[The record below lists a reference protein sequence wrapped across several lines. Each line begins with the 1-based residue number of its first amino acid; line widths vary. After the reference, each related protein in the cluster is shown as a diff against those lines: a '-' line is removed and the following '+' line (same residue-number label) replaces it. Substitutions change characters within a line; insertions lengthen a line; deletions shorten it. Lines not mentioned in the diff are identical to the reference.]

1 MSNQDNINS
10 FLDSMDFDSTPAAGA
25 PNPQSVP
32 FTPAAVW
39 PGEEPTQQTAAAA
52 PVQAEPVPAAPPTAQ
67 PAAPQEVM
75 PTPAP
80 AVQTPQTPQS
90 APAIQRQVIPQQ
102 QPVVQQQVVP
112 TVQPVVQ
119 QQPVAQPQPAIQ
131 PAAPEPAP
139 VQETMLDKFD
149 MVMQNLEA
157 QGEKRML
164 EALAAKPAIFS
175 YAKVKENID
184 DRDSTFE
191 DLRQKYEAD
200 FPELSDPKTISW
212 TVNYG
217 KTTKSVNNPGSD
229 KVYDIKAEIENSKA
243 FKEALKKAKTDAEK
257 NPECIVKLFKKAQS
271 KGEAL
276 SGIKELCLTKAEAAQ
291 TNKPIVL
298 LPSKDGRV
306 YEQRRN
312 EIGCFTAPAENVR
325 EFEDIRAEF
334 KMALPK
340 IPAHIFSKVMGFFK
354 SISDELHYEVLVHIL
369 YDTEEK
375 EYIIKVPKQ
384 RISEASVNSETD
396 EPYLK
401 GEDVTRDIDRA
412 DELLRRCADRG
423 NKYAEYTLGKALLDG
438 ELLPQDIPEAVRLLT
453 TSAEQGFPNAEY
465 ILGKLYY
472 KGEIVP
478 ADLPKAIDLLE
489 RATEKGNPYVAY
501 LAGKL
506 RLTEDEV
513 KDIEKAIR
521 NFEIAAANGNDFAE
535 YQLGK
540 IYLYGRD
547 TEQDMQK
554 ALEWLE
560 SSAEHGNQ
568 YALQMLHSIRNNRNI
583 SAATGIIRLLHHVSR
598 IIGER
603 MEADRKDGSSAVD
616 RKLKRRIDEKKQAQ
630 GIKD

>member
-1 MSNQDNINS
+1 MENSNQDNINS
-10 FLDSMDFDSTPAAGA
+10 FLDSMDDFDSAPAEQA
-25 PNPQSVP
+25 PSPQSVP

-39 PGEEPTQQTAAAA
+39 PGEEPAQQTAAAA
-52 PVQAEPVPAAPPTAQ
+52 PVQAEPMPAAPPTAQ
-67 PAAPQEVM
+67 PAAPQKVI

-80 AVQTPQTPQS
+80 AVQTPQTPQ
-90 APAIQRQVIPQQ
+90 AAPAVQQQQPAIQQQVITQA
-102 QPVVQQQVVP
+102 QPIVQQQVVP
-112 TVQPVVQ
+112 QQQSVVQ
-119 QQPVAQPQPAIQ
+119 QPVMQ
-131 PAAPEPAP
+131 PAAPNPAP

-149 MVMQNLEA
+149 MVMQNLEV

-164 EALAAKPAIFS
+164 EALAAKPAVFS
-175 YAKVKENID
+175 YAKVKENIE

-217 KTTKSVNNPGSD
+217 KTTKSVSNPGSD

-243 FKEALKKAKTDAEK
+243 FKEALKKAKTDADK
-257 NPECIVKLFKKAQS
+257 NPECIVKLFKKAQT

-325 EFEDIRAEF
+325 EFEDIQAEF

-396 EPYLK
+396 EPYPDRYIHVMDFHSHNTMPAVFSGTDNADEKETRLYAVAGRFNRTFPEITVRAGCAGKFIPLNPEDVFEGDFFGSYPEEWKENIRHWSTEIKKPWHMGLRLK
-401 GEDVTRDIDRA
+401 RTFGED
-412 DELLRRCADRG
+412 
-423 NKYAEYTLGKALLDG
+423 
-438 ELLPQDIPEAVRLLT
+438 
-453 TSAEQGFPNAEY
+453 
-465 ILGKLYY
+465 
-472 KGEIVP
+472 
-478 ADLPKAIDLLE
+478 
-489 RATEKGNPYVAY
+489 
-501 LAGKL
+501 
-506 RLTEDEV
+506 
-513 KDIEKAIR
+513 
-521 NFEIAAANGNDFAE
+521 
-535 YQLGK
+535 
-540 IYLYGRD
+540 
-547 TEQDMQK
+547 
-554 ALEWLE
+554 
-560 SSAEHGNQ
+560 
-568 YALQMLHSIRNNRNI
+568 
-583 SAATGIIRLLHHVSR
+583 R
-598 IIGER
+598 I
-603 MEADRKDGSSAVD
+603 
-616 RKLKRRIDEKKQAQ
+616 
-630 GIKD
+630 

>member
-10 FLDSMDFDSTPAAGA
+10 FLDSMDFDSAPAAEA
-25 PNPQSVP
+25 PSPQSVP

-39 PGEEPTQQTAAAA
+39 PGEEPAQQTAAAA
-52 PVQAEPVPAAPPTAQ
+52 PVQAEPVPAAQPTAQ
-67 PAAPQEVM
+67 PAAPQEAI
-75 PTPAP
+75 PTPVP
-80 AVQTPQTPQS
+80 AVQTPQTPQAAPS
-90 APAIQRQVIPQQ
+90 AEQQVVPQT
-102 QPVVQQQVVP
+102 QPIVQQQVVP
-112 TVQPVVQ
+112 QQESVVQ
-119 QQPVAQPQPAIQ
+119 QPVMQQ
-131 PAAPEPAP
+131 AAPDPAP
-139 VQETMLDKFD
+139 VQQPMLDKFD
-149 MVMQNLEA
+149 MVMQNLEV

-175 YAKVKENID
+175 YAKVKENIE

-191 DLRQKYEAD
+191 DLRQRYEAD

-217 KTTKSVNNPGSD
+217 KTTKSVSNPGSD
-229 KVYDIKAEIENSKA
+229 KVYDIKTEIENSKA
-243 FKEALKKAKTDAEK
+243 FKEALKKAKTDADK
-257 NPECIVKLFKKAQS
+257 NPECIVKLFKKAQT

-396 EPYLK
+396 EPYPDRYIHVMDFHSHNTMPAVFSGTDNADEKETRLYAVAGRFNRTFPEITVRAGCAGKFIPLNPEDVFEGDFFGSYPEEWKENICHWGTEIKRPWHRGLRLK
-401 GEDVTRDIDRA
+401 RTFGED
-412 DELLRRCADRG
+412 
-423 NKYAEYTLGKALLDG
+423 
-438 ELLPQDIPEAVRLLT
+438 
-453 TSAEQGFPNAEY
+453 
-465 ILGKLYY
+465 
-472 KGEIVP
+472 
-478 ADLPKAIDLLE
+478 
-489 RATEKGNPYVAY
+489 
-501 LAGKL
+501 
-506 RLTEDEV
+506 
-513 KDIEKAIR
+513 
-521 NFEIAAANGNDFAE
+521 
-535 YQLGK
+535 
-540 IYLYGRD
+540 
-547 TEQDMQK
+547 
-554 ALEWLE
+554 
-560 SSAEHGNQ
+560 
-568 YALQMLHSIRNNRNI
+568 
-583 SAATGIIRLLHHVSR
+583 R
-598 IIGER
+598 I
-603 MEADRKDGSSAVD
+603 
-616 RKLKRRIDEKKQAQ
+616 
-630 GIKD
+630 

>member
-10 FLDSMDFDSTPAAGA
+10 FLDGMDFDSTPAAEA
-25 PNPQSVP
+25 PSPQSVP

-39 PGEEPTQQTAAAA
+39 PGEEPAQQTAAAA

-67 PAAPQEVM
+67 PAVPQEVI

-80 AVQTPQTPQS
+80 DVQTPQIPQA
-90 APAIQRQVIPQQ
+90 APAIQQQVVPQTQPIVQQQVMPQQ

-112 TVQPVVQ
+112 PV
-119 QQPVAQPQPAIQ
+119 QPAIQ
-131 PAAPEPAP
+131 QQPMPQAQQAAPDPAP

-149 MVMQNLEA
+149 MVMQNLEV

-175 YAKVKENID
+175 YAKVKENIA

-217 KTTKSVNNPGSD
+217 KTTKSVSNPGSD
-229 KVYDIKAEIENSKA
+229 KVYDIKAEIENSKV

-257 NPECIVKLFKKAQS
+257 NPECIVKLFKKAQT

-396 EPYLK
+396 EPYPDRYIHVMDFHSHNTMPAVFSGTDNADEKETRLYAVAGRFNRTFPEITVRAGCAGK
-401 GEDVTRDIDRA
+401 FIPLNPEDVFEGDFFGSYPEEWKENIRHWGTEIKKPRHMGLRFKKVFGED
-412 DELLRRCADRG
+412 
-423 NKYAEYTLGKALLDG
+423 
-438 ELLPQDIPEAVRLLT
+438 
-453 TSAEQGFPNAEY
+453 
-465 ILGKLYY
+465 
-472 KGEIVP
+472 
-478 ADLPKAIDLLE
+478 
-489 RATEKGNPYVAY
+489 
-501 LAGKL
+501 
-506 RLTEDEV
+506 
-513 KDIEKAIR
+513 
-521 NFEIAAANGNDFAE
+521 
-535 YQLGK
+535 
-540 IYLYGRD
+540 
-547 TEQDMQK
+547 
-554 ALEWLE
+554 
-560 SSAEHGNQ
+560 
-568 YALQMLHSIRNNRNI
+568 
-583 SAATGIIRLLHHVSR
+583 R
-598 IIGER
+598 I
-603 MEADRKDGSSAVD
+603 
-616 RKLKRRIDEKKQAQ
+616 
-630 GIKD
+630 

>member
-10 FLDSMDFDSTPAAGA
+10 FLDSMDFDSAPAEQA
-25 PNPQSVP
+25 PSPQSVP

-39 PGEEPTQQTAAAA
+39 PGEEPAQQTAAAA
-52 PVQAEPVPAAPPTAQ
+52 PVQAEPVPAAQPTAQ
-67 PAAPQEVM
+67 PAAPQEAI
-75 PTPAP
+75 PTHAP
-80 AVQTPQTPQS
+80 AVQTTQTPQA
-90 APAIQRQVIPQQ
+90 APSTEQQVAPQT
-102 QPVVQQQVVP
+102 QPIVQQQVVP
-112 TVQPVVQ
+112 QTQPIVQQQPMVQPQPVVQ
-119 QQPVAQPQPAIQ
+119 QPVMQQ
-131 PAAPEPAP
+131 AAPEPAP

-149 MVMQNLEA
+149 MVMQNLEV

-164 EALAAKPAIFS
+164 EALAAKPAIFA
-175 YAKVKENID
+175 YAKVKENIE

-191 DLRQKYEAD
+191 DLRQRYEAD

-217 KTTKSVNNPGSD
+217 KTTKSVSNPGSD

-257 NPECIVKLFKKAQS
+257 NPECIVKLFKKAQT

-396 EPYLK
+396 EPYPDRYIHVMDFHSHNTMPAVFSGTDNADEKETRLYAVAGRFNRTFPEITVRAGCAGKFIPLNPEDVFEGDFFGSYPEEWKENIRHWGTEIKKPWHMSLRLK
-401 GEDVTRDIDRA
+401 RTFGED
-412 DELLRRCADRG
+412 
-423 NKYAEYTLGKALLDG
+423 
-438 ELLPQDIPEAVRLLT
+438 
-453 TSAEQGFPNAEY
+453 
-465 ILGKLYY
+465 
-472 KGEIVP
+472 
-478 ADLPKAIDLLE
+478 
-489 RATEKGNPYVAY
+489 
-501 LAGKL
+501 
-506 RLTEDEV
+506 
-513 KDIEKAIR
+513 
-521 NFEIAAANGNDFAE
+521 
-535 YQLGK
+535 
-540 IYLYGRD
+540 
-547 TEQDMQK
+547 
-554 ALEWLE
+554 
-560 SSAEHGNQ
+560 
-568 YALQMLHSIRNNRNI
+568 
-583 SAATGIIRLLHHVSR
+583 R
-598 IIGER
+598 I
-603 MEADRKDGSSAVD
+603 
-616 RKLKRRIDEKKQAQ
+616 
-630 GIKD
+630 

>member
-1 MSNQDNINS
+1 MSNQDNING
-10 FLDSMDFDSTPAAGA
+10 FLDSMDFDSAPAAEA
-25 PNPQSVP
+25 PSPQSVP

-39 PGEEPTQQTAAAA
+39 PGEEPAQQTAAAA

-67 PAAPQEVM
+67 PAAPQEVI

-80 AVQTPQTPQS
+80 AVQTPQTTQAAPPTEQQVVPQTQ
-90 APAIQRQVIPQQ
+90 PIVQQ
-102 QPVVQQQVVP
+102 QPMMQPQPVVQQ
-112 TVQPVVQ
+112 PVMQ
-119 QQPVAQPQPAIQ
+119 Q
-131 PAAPEPAP
+131 AAPDPAP

-149 MVMQNLEA
+149 MVMQNLEV

-164 EALAAKPAIFS
+164 DALAAKPAIFA
-175 YAKVKENID
+175 YAKVKENIE

-191 DLRQKYEAD
+191 DLRQRYEAD

-217 KTTKSVNNPGSD
+217 KTTKSVSNPGSD
-229 KVYDIKAEIENSKA
+229 KVYNIKAEIENSKA
-243 FKEALKKAKTDAEK
+243 FKEALKKAKTDADK
-257 NPECIVKLFKKAQS
+257 NPECIVKLFKKAQT

-384 RISEASVNSETD
+384 RISHAAVNSEAD
-396 EPYLK
+396 EPYPERYIHVMDIHSHNTMPAVFSETDNDDEK
-401 GEDVTRDIDRA
+401 ETRLYAVAGRFDR
-412 DELLRRCADRG
+412 
-423 NKYAEYTLGKALLDG
+423 TF
-438 ELLPQDIPEAVRLLT
+438 PEITVR
-453 TSAEQGFPNAEY
+453 AGC
-465 ILGKLYY
+465 
-472 KGEIVP
+472 
-478 ADLPKAIDLLE
+478 
-489 RATEKGNPYVAY
+489 
-501 LAGKL
+501 AGK
-506 RLTEDEV
+506 
-513 KDIEKAIR
+513 
-521 NFEIAAANGNDFAE
+521 F
-535 YQLGK
+535 
-540 IYLYGRD
+540 IYLPPEEVFEGNFFGD
-547 TEQDMQK
+547 FPK
-554 ALEWLE
+554 EWKE
-560 SSAEHGNQ
+560 SIQVAEEKPH
-568 YALQMLHSIRNNRNI
+568 
-583 SAATGIIRLLHHVSR
+583 R
-598 IIGER
+598 IIPHIRHFFGEER
-603 MEADRKDGSSAVD
+603 
-616 RKLKRRIDEKKQAQ
+616 L
-630 GIKD
+630 

>member
-10 FLDSMDFDSTPAAGA
+10 FLDSMDFDSTPAAEA
-25 PNPQSVP
+25 PSPQSVP

-39 PGEEPTQQTAAAA
+39 PGEEPAQQTAAAA

-67 PAAPQEVM
+67 PAAPQEAI

-80 AVQTPQTPQS
+80 AVQTPQTPQA
-90 APAIQRQVIPQQ
+90 APAVQQQTVPQQ
-102 QPVVQQQVVP
+102 QPAIQQQVITQAQPIVQQQVVP
-112 TVQPVVQ
+112 QPQPVVQ
-119 QQPVAQPQPAIQ
+119 QPIMQQT
-131 PAAPEPAP
+131 APDPAP
-139 VQETMLDKFD
+139 VQQPMLDQFD
-149 MVMQNLEA
+149 AVMQNLEV

-164 EALAAKPAIFS
+164 DALAAKPAIFA
-175 YAKVKENID
+175 YAKVKENIE

-217 KTTKSVNNPGSD
+217 KTTKSVSNPGSD

-257 NPECIVKLFKKAQS
+257 NPECIVKLFKKAQT

-276 SGIKELCLTKAEAAQ
+276 SGIKELCITKAEAAQ

-325 EFEDIRAEF
+325 EFEDIQAEF

-396 EPYLK
+396 EPYPDRYIHVMDFHSHNTMPAVFSGTDNADEKETRLYAVAGRFNRTFPEITVRAGCAGK
-401 GEDVTRDIDRA
+401 FIPLNPEDVFEGDFFGSYPEEWKENIRHWGTEIKKPRHMGLRFKKVFGED
-412 DELLRRCADRG
+412 
-423 NKYAEYTLGKALLDG
+423 
-438 ELLPQDIPEAVRLLT
+438 
-453 TSAEQGFPNAEY
+453 
-465 ILGKLYY
+465 
-472 KGEIVP
+472 
-478 ADLPKAIDLLE
+478 
-489 RATEKGNPYVAY
+489 
-501 LAGKL
+501 
-506 RLTEDEV
+506 
-513 KDIEKAIR
+513 
-521 NFEIAAANGNDFAE
+521 
-535 YQLGK
+535 
-540 IYLYGRD
+540 
-547 TEQDMQK
+547 
-554 ALEWLE
+554 
-560 SSAEHGNQ
+560 
-568 YALQMLHSIRNNRNI
+568 
-583 SAATGIIRLLHHVSR
+583 R
-598 IIGER
+598 I
-603 MEADRKDGSSAVD
+603 
-616 RKLKRRIDEKKQAQ
+616 
-630 GIKD
+630 

>member
-1 MSNQDNINS
+1 MENSNQDNINS
-10 FLDSMDFDSTPAAGA
+10 FLDSMDFDSTPAAEA
-25 PNPQSVP
+25 PSPQSVP

-39 PGEEPTQQTAAAA
+39 PGEEPAQQTAAAA

-67 PAAPQEVM
+67 PAAPQETI

-80 AVQTPQTPQS
+80 AVQTPQTPQ
-90 APAIQRQVIPQQ
+90 ADPPTEQQVVPQAQ
-102 QPVVQQQVVP
+102 PIVQQQPMVQPQPVVQQ
-112 TVQPVVQ
+112 PVMQ
-119 QQPVAQPQPAIQ
+119 Q
-131 PAAPEPAP
+131 AAPNPAP
-139 VQETMLDKFD
+139 VQQPMLDKFD
-149 MVMQNLEA
+149 MVMQNLEV

-164 EALAAKPAIFS
+164 DTLAAKPAIFS
-175 YAKVKENID
+175 YAKVKENIE

-217 KTTKSVNNPGSD
+217 KTTKSVSNPGSD

-243 FKEALKKAKTDAEK
+243 FKEALKKAKTDADK
-257 NPECIVKLFKKAQS
+257 NPECIVKLFKKAQT

-396 EPYLK
+396 EPYPDRCIHVMDIHSHNTMPAVFSETDNADEKETRLYAVAGK
-401 GEDVTRDIDRA
+401 FNRTFPEITVRAGCAGKFIPLNPEDVFEGDFFDSYPPQSS
-412 DELLRRCADRG
+412 C
-423 NKYAEYTLGKALLDG
+423 NYFNSYA
-438 ELLPQDIPEAVRLLT
+438 AV
-453 TSAEQGFPNAEY
+453 
-465 ILGKLYY
+465 
-472 KGEIVP
+472 
-478 ADLPKAIDLLE
+478 
-489 RATEKGNPYVAY
+489 
-501 LAGKL
+501 
-506 RLTEDEV
+506 
-513 KDIEKAIR
+513 
-521 NFEIAAANGNDFAE
+521 
-535 YQLGK
+535 
-540 IYLYGRD
+540 
-547 TEQDMQK
+547 
-554 ALEWLE
+554 
-560 SSAEHGNQ
+560 
-568 YALQMLHSIRNNRNI
+568 
-583 SAATGIIRLLHHVSR
+583 
-598 IIGER
+598 
-603 MEADRKDGSSAVD
+603 
-616 RKLKRRIDEKKQAQ
+616 
-630 GIKD
+630 

>member
-10 FLDSMDFDSTPAAGA
+10 FLDSMDFDSTPAEQA
-25 PNPQSVP
+25 PSPQSVP

-39 PGEEPTQQTAAAA
+39 PGEEPAQQTAAAA

-67 PAAPQEVM
+67 PAAPQEVI

-80 AVQTPQTPQS
+80 AVQTPQTPQAAPS
-90 APAIQRQVIPQQ
+90 AEQQVVPQTQ
-102 QPVVQQQVVP
+102 PIVQQQPMVQPQPVVQQ
-112 TVQPVVQ
+112 PVM
-119 QQPVAQPQPAIQ
+119 Q
-131 PAAPEPAP
+131 PAAPDPAP
-139 VQETMLDKFD
+139 VQQPMLDQFD
-149 MVMQNLEA
+149 TVMQNLEV

-175 YAKVKENID
+175 YAKVKENIE

-217 KTTKSVNNPGSD
+217 KTTKSVSNPGSD
-229 KVYDIKAEIENSKA
+229 KVYDIKTEIENSKA

-257 NPECIVKLFKKAQS
+257 NPECIVELFKKAQT

-325 EFEDIRAEF
+325 EFEDIQAEF

-369 YDTEEK
+369 YDTQEK

-396 EPYLK
+396 EPYPDRYIHVMDFHSHNTMPAVFSETDNNDEKETRLYAVAGRFNRTFPEITVRAGCAGKFIPLNPEDVFEGDFFGSYPEEWKENIRHWGTEIKKPWHMGLRLK
-401 GEDVTRDIDRA
+401 RTFGED
-412 DELLRRCADRG
+412 
-423 NKYAEYTLGKALLDG
+423 
-438 ELLPQDIPEAVRLLT
+438 
-453 TSAEQGFPNAEY
+453 
-465 ILGKLYY
+465 
-472 KGEIVP
+472 
-478 ADLPKAIDLLE
+478 
-489 RATEKGNPYVAY
+489 
-501 LAGKL
+501 
-506 RLTEDEV
+506 
-513 KDIEKAIR
+513 
-521 NFEIAAANGNDFAE
+521 
-535 YQLGK
+535 
-540 IYLYGRD
+540 
-547 TEQDMQK
+547 
-554 ALEWLE
+554 
-560 SSAEHGNQ
+560 
-568 YALQMLHSIRNNRNI
+568 
-583 SAATGIIRLLHHVSR
+583 R
-598 IIGER
+598 I
-603 MEADRKDGSSAVD
+603 
-616 RKLKRRIDEKKQAQ
+616 
-630 GIKD
+630 

>member
-10 FLDSMDFDSTPAAGA
+10 FLDGMDDFNSTPAAEA
-25 PNPQSVP
+25 PSPQSVP

-39 PGEEPTQQTAAAA
+39 PGEEPAQQTAAAA

-67 PAAPQEVM
+67 PAAPQEVI

-80 AVQTPQTPQS
+80 TVQTPQTPQA
-90 APAIQRQVIPQQ
+90 APAIQQHVVPQTQPIVQQVIPQQ
-102 QPVVQQQVVP
+102 QSVVQQP
-112 TVQPVVQ
+112 IMQ
-119 QQPVAQPQPAIQ
+119 Q
-131 PAAPEPAP
+131 AAPEPAP
-139 VQETMLDKFD
+139 VQQPMLDQFD
-149 MVMQNLEA
+149 AVMQNLEV

-175 YAKVKENID
+175 YAKVKENIE

-200 FPELSDPKTISW
+200 FPELSDSKTISW

-217 KTTKSVNNPGSD
+217 KTTKSVSNPGSD
-229 KVYDIKAEIENSKA
+229 KVYDIKTEIENSKA
-243 FKEALKKAKTDAEK
+243 FKEALKKAKTDADK
-257 NPECIVKLFKKAQS
+257 NPECIVKLFKKAQT

-325 EFEDIRAEF
+325 EFEDIQAEF

-396 EPYLK
+396 EPYPDRYIHVMDFHSHNTMPAVFSGTDNADEKETRLYAVAGRFNRTFPEITVRAGCAGK
-401 GEDVTRDIDRA
+401 FIPLNPEDVFEGDFFGSYPEEWKENIRHWGTEIKKPRHMG
-412 DELLRRCADRG
+412 LRF
-423 NKYAEYTLGKALLDG
+423 KKVFG
-438 ELLPQDIPEAVRLLT
+438 E
-453 TSAEQGFPNAEY
+453 
-465 ILGKLYY
+465 
-472 KGEIVP
+472 
-478 ADLPKAIDLLE
+478 
-489 RATEKGNPYVAY
+489 
-501 LAGKL
+501 
-506 RLTEDEV
+506 
-513 KDIEKAIR
+513 
-521 NFEIAAANGNDFAE
+521 
-535 YQLGK
+535 
-540 IYLYGRD
+540 GR
-547 TEQDMQK
+547 
-554 ALEWLE
+554 
-560 SSAEHGNQ
+560 
-568 YALQMLHSIRNNRNI
+568 I
-583 SAATGIIRLLHHVSR
+583 
-598 IIGER
+598 
-603 MEADRKDGSSAVD
+603 
-616 RKLKRRIDEKKQAQ
+616 
-630 GIKD
+630 

>member
-1 MSNQDNINS
+1 MENSNQDNINS
-10 FLDSMDFDSTPAAGA
+10 FLDSMDFDSTPAEQA
-25 PNPQSVP
+25 PSPQSVL

-39 PGEEPTQQTAAAA
+39 PGEEPAQQTAAAA
-52 PVQAEPVPAAPPTAQ
+52 PVQTEPVPTAPPTAQ
-67 PAAPQEVM
+67 PAVPQEVI

-80 AVQTPQTPQS
+80 AVQTPQTPQA
-90 APAIQRQVIPQQ
+90 APAAEQQVAPQA
-102 QPVVQQQVVP
+102 QQVVP
-112 TVQPVVQ
+112 QTQPAPQPVMQ
-119 QQPVAQPQPAIQ
+119 Q
-131 PAAPEPAP
+131 AAPDPAP
-139 VQETMLDKFD
+139 VQQAMLDPFD
-149 MVMQNLEA
+149 AAMQNLEA

-175 YAKVKENID
+175 YAKVKENIE

-200 FPELSDPKTISW
+200 FPELSDSKTISW

-217 KTTKSVNNPGSD
+217 KTTKSVSNPGSD

-257 NPECIVKLFKKAQS
+257 NPECIVKLFKKAQT

-396 EPYLK
+396 EPYPERYIHVMDIHSHNTMPAVFSETDNDDEKETRLYAVAGRFDRTFPEITVRAGCAGK
-401 GEDVTRDIDRA
+401 FIYLPPEEVFEGNFFGDFPKEWKESIQVAEEKPHRIIPHIRHFFGED
-412 DELLRRCADRG
+412 
-423 NKYAEYTLGKALLDG
+423 
-438 ELLPQDIPEAVRLLT
+438 
-453 TSAEQGFPNAEY
+453 
-465 ILGKLYY
+465 
-472 KGEIVP
+472 
-478 ADLPKAIDLLE
+478 
-489 RATEKGNPYVAY
+489 
-501 LAGKL
+501 
-506 RLTEDEV
+506 
-513 KDIEKAIR
+513 
-521 NFEIAAANGNDFAE
+521 
-535 YQLGK
+535 
-540 IYLYGRD
+540 
-547 TEQDMQK
+547 
-554 ALEWLE
+554 
-560 SSAEHGNQ
+560 
-568 YALQMLHSIRNNRNI
+568 
-583 SAATGIIRLLHHVSR
+583 R
-598 IIGER
+598 I
-603 MEADRKDGSSAVD
+603 
-616 RKLKRRIDEKKQAQ
+616 
-630 GIKD
+630 

>member
-10 FLDSMDFDSTPAAGA
+10 FLDSMDFDSAPAAEA
-25 PNPQSVP
+25 PSPQSVP

-39 PGEEPTQQTAAAA
+39 PGEEPAQQTAAAA

-67 PAAPQEVM
+67 PTAPQEVI

-80 AVQTPQTPQS
+80 AVQTPQIPQ
-90 APAIQRQVIPQQ
+90 ATPAIQQQVVPQT
-102 QPVVQQQVVP
+102 QPIVQQQVVP
-112 TVQPVVQ
+112 QQQSVVQ
-119 QQPVAQPQPAIQ
+119 QPIVQQ
-131 PAAPEPAP
+131 AAPETAH
-139 VQETMLDKFD
+139 VQETMLDPFD
-149 MVMQNLEA
+149 AAMQNLEA
-157 QGEKRML
+157 QGEKRMI

-175 YAKVKENID
+175 YAKVKENIE

-217 KTTKSVNNPGSD
+217 KTTKSVSNPGSD
-229 KVYDIKAEIENSKA
+229 KVYDIKTEIENSKA

-257 NPECIVKLFKKAQS
+257 KPECIVKLFKKAQT

-312 EIGCFTAPAENVR
+312 EIGCFTAPSENVR

-396 EPYLK
+396 EPYPDRYIHVMDFHSHNTMSAVFSGTDNADEKETRLYAVAGRFNQTFPEITVRAGCAGKFIPLNPEDVFEGNFFDSYPQEWKENICHWGTEIKRPWHMGLRLK
-401 GEDVTRDIDRA
+401 RAFGED
-412 DELLRRCADRG
+412 
-423 NKYAEYTLGKALLDG
+423 
-438 ELLPQDIPEAVRLLT
+438 RL
-453 TSAEQGFPNAEY
+453 
-465 ILGKLYY
+465 
-472 KGEIVP
+472 
-478 ADLPKAIDLLE
+478 
-489 RATEKGNPYVAY
+489 
-501 LAGKL
+501 
-506 RLTEDEV
+506 
-513 KDIEKAIR
+513 
-521 NFEIAAANGNDFAE
+521 
-535 YQLGK
+535 
-540 IYLYGRD
+540 
-547 TEQDMQK
+547 
-554 ALEWLE
+554 
-560 SSAEHGNQ
+560 
-568 YALQMLHSIRNNRNI
+568 
-583 SAATGIIRLLHHVSR
+583 
-598 IIGER
+598 
-603 MEADRKDGSSAVD
+603 
-616 RKLKRRIDEKKQAQ
+616 
-630 GIKD
+630 